1 MPLSYYNAVGAELEE
16 KYDPSDQDKAR
27 IVLGGGGGSVN
38 NNTFCFP
45 IVVRS
50 HLPPGVK
57 AQMLNILENI
67 LLVTNI
73 TEFKSL
79 SEMLKVIFFI

>member
-1 MPLSYYNAVGAELEE
+1 MMSEYLNISLSESGEFSGPLPLSYYNAVGAELEE

-50 HLPPGVK
+50 DLPPGVK
-57 AQMLNILENI
+57 VCLAAQ
-67 LLVTNI
+67 
-73 TEFKSL
+73 
-79 SEMLKVIFFI
+79 VICGHQ